1 MEKLVDIENQIQE
14 CLASKDYDT
23 MYELLKK
30 VVVYFVRNKRI
41 VINNRYDNDFT
52 IQLVDDYCMYLI
64 QRYNSGQPVR
74 YIYRTLELYY
84 ARPLTTY
91 LKNEVPG
98 YSAITEEQM
107 LELSVAWYSDK
118 VSNKDFNEVI
128 FIDILHS
135 LPNLIKDKVKRLGP
149 LVDKVSVLNTYLSIL
164 FSVLKD
170 VNSIVRLPFLSQQYF
185 PLVLVSAIE
194 VIKKELKS
202 VIGDIGWVTTDEIM
216 ASLLGENIYNG
227 EKYGD

>member
-41 VINNRYDNDFT
+41 TINNRYDSDFT
-52 IQLVDDYCMYLI
+52 IQLVDDYCMHLI
-64 QRYNSGQPVR
+64 RRYNSGQPIKC
-74 YIYRTLELYY
+74 IYKNLEFYY
-84 ARPLTTY
+84 ALPLNSY

-107 LELSVAWYSDK
+107 LELSIAWYSDR

-135 LPNLIKDKVKRLGP
+135 LPSLIKSKIKRLGP
-149 LVDKVSVLNTYLSIL
+149 MVDRVSVLNTYLSIL
-164 FSVLKD
+164 LSVLRD
-170 VNSIVRLPFLSQQYF
+170 VSSTVRLPFLSQQYF

-202 VIGDIGWVTTDEIM
+202 VIGDIGWVTTEEIM

-227 EKYGD
+227 ENYGD